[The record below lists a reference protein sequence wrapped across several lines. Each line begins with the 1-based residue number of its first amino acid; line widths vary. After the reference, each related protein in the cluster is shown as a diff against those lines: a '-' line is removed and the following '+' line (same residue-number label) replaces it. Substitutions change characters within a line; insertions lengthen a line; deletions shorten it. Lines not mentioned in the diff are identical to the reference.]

1 LVKGPSGQ
9 LISAM
14 SGNSTHN
21 FSIELFRT
29 GDRHQFKCVY
39 ELYYEPIFRF
49 VYNLVRSEQE
59 AQDITIETFAKL
71 WQLRANLDNLTN
83 IKAFLYVTSRNAC
96 LDHFRKLQR
105 QRSMQKEVNYLLDPQ
120 VGHEIIKAEV
130 ITELYQRIEGLPST
144 CRMIIK
150 MMLVED
156 LDTSQIA
163 EKLGISSQTVR
174 NQKAIAVRKLKV
186 MLLSELCLLTAFLL
200 P

>member
-1 LVKGPSGQ
+1 
-9 LISAM
+9 M

-29 GDRHQFKCVY
+29 GDRHQFKCAY

-71 WQLRANLDNLTN
+71 WQLRANLENLTN

-105 QRSMQKEVNYLLDPQ
+105 QRSIQKEVNYLLHSQ

-130 ITELYQRIEGLPST
+130 INELYQRIESLPSN
-144 CRMIIK
+144 CRRIIK
-150 MMLVED
+150 MMLVEN
-156 LDTSQIA
+156 LDTAQIA

-186 MLLSELCLLTAFLL
+186 MLLSELCLLTFFLL

>member
-1 LVKGPSGQ
+1 
-9 LISAM
+9 M
-14 SGNSTHN
+14 SERSTHN

-29 GDRHQFKCVY
+29 GDRHQFKCAY
-39 ELYYEPIFRF
+39 ELYYESIFAF

-59 AQDITIETFAKL
+59 AQDITIETFVKL
-71 WQLRANLDNLTN
+71 WQLRANFEKLVN

-105 QRSMQKEVNYLLDPQ
+105 QRSIQKEVNYLLDPQ
-120 VGHEIIKAEV
+120 VGQEIIKAEV
-130 ITELYQRIEGLPST
+130 ITELYQRIERLPST
-144 CRMIIK
+144 CRTIVK

-156 LDTSQIA
+156 LDTFQIA

-186 MLLSELCLLTAFLL
+186 MLLAELCLIVVFL
-200 P
+200 PSIC